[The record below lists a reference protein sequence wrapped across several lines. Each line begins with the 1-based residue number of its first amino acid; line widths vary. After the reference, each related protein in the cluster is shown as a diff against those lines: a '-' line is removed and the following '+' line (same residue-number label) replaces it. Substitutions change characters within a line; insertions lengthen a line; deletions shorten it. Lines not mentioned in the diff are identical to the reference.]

1 VKFGSEPFDSMISRR
16 ISIVTET
23 YVPDVNGVAI
33 SLRYLIDALV
43 EQGMVVQLIRTR
55 PRSGWTPVV
64 EEVWCRGLTIPMYPD
79 LQIGVPSRNTLRT
92 AWESFQPELV
102 YIVTEGPLGNSA
114 LKLAEQKQLPVL
126 SAFHTNFHR
135 YSSYYGLGWIK
146 TLTLN
151 WLRRFHN
158 RTGGTLVPAMEIAE
172 LLRSEAFE
180 RVSVLPHGVD
190 CSLFQPRKRCASLRQ
205 QWGVSD
211 GQRVLLYVGRIA
223 AEKNIPL
230 AIDAYQQARQAHP
243 DVRLVM
249 VGDGPLRPA
258 LEKAHPDIIFAGVQT
273 GETLAHYFASADV
286 FVFPSLTETFGL
298 VTLEAMASGLP
309 VIAFD
314 MAAAHQYVT
323 SGEHGL
329 LAEVDNHQAFTD
341 AVSVVLEGEVAK
353 LGQQARQK
361 AETLSWS
368 CVGILLMQFIEAEL
382 ERHHSDS
389 QAALRTLV

>member
-1 VKFGSEPFDSMISRR
+1 MISRR

-55 PRSGWTPVV
+55 PRSDWTPVF

-79 LQIGVPSRNTLRT
+79 LQIGVPSRNILRT

-151 WLRRFHN
+151 WLRRFHPG
-158 RTGGTLVPAMEIAE
+158 TWGTLVPAMVIAE

-211 GQRVLLYVGRIA
+211 EQRVLLYVGRIA

-230 AIDAYQQARQAHP
+230 AIDAYQQAQQAHP
-243 DVRLVM
+243 DVCLVM

-273 GETLAHYFASADV
+273 GETLARYFASADV

-323 SGEHGL
+323 PGEHGM
-329 LAEVDNHQAFTD
+329 LAEVDNHQAFMS
-341 AVSVVLEGEVAK
+341 AVSTLLEGSVAN

-361 AETLSWS
+361 AEALSWS
-368 CVGILLMQFIEAEL
+368 CVGALLMQFIEAEL
-382 ERHHSDS
+382 ERHNGNS